1 MGADFEVGHT
11 ETPLN
16 RQFFKSWNL
25 VHELVAVDV
34 SVHNRKPN
42 SKASKT
48 IQRLLETTHLAE
60 LRPSP
65 VPLNKPPSTNKARKA
80 KVEEK
85 EKEAEKGKEKEE
97 EEKEEEEKEEEEKE
111 EEEKGEEE
119 KE

>member
-48 IQRLLETTHLAE
+48 IQQLLETTHIAE

-65 VPLNKPPSTNKARKA
+65 VPLNKANKA

-85 EKEAEKGKEKEE
+85 EEEAEKE
-97 EEKEEEEKEEEEKE
+97 EEKEEEEKEAEKE
-111 EEEKGEEE
+111 EEEKEAEKEEE
-119 KE
+119 K